1 MTTPETHLAALRAS
15 LSAGVATS
23 ERLALVDLGAL
34 LAPIDATAPAG
45 AWVRYEPVFDA
56 LRESRR
62 EDDASTPQ
70 GIWTRDLKRADW
82 VGVHT
87 LATDLLT
94 TRTKDLQIA
103 AWLLEAW
110 IRLHGFAGARIGFE
124 LLAALCEQYWNDL
137 YPLPDG
143 DDLSARTST
152 IEWVNERLPLRLLD
166 VPVTR
171 PTDLDARAFTWGER
185 TEALRREALAK
196 RAGKGAKAAPAP
208 GDDWLTPAKFA
219 SSAGST
225 PQALL
230 SDWEDDLAAAIVAA
244 RSLESFL
251 DARCG
256 NAAPSLSKILGVMTE
271 IRRYLGTV
279 LDERGRVTIA
289 PAAEP
294 APLPAPDA
302 GAAEA
307 PSILEAVMQQTP
319 STPSI
324 PAPQM
329 MDQSAARTDAYR
341 KLAEAVDTLMRIEP
355 HSPTPY
361 LVKRAIAWGGMSL
374 AELMRHFIDSGYDLK
389 SLYTMLGMG
398 E

>member
-1 MTTPETHLAALRAS
+1 MTTPELHIAALRAS

-45 AWVRYEPVFDA
+45 AWMRYEPIFDT
-56 LRESRR
+56 LKETRR

-70 GIWTRDLKRADW
+70 GIWARDLKRADW

-110 IRLHGFAGARIGFE
+110 IRLHGFAGARVGFE
-124 LLAALCEQYWNDL
+124 LLAALVSQYWKDL

-143 DDLSARTST
+143 DDYSARTST
-152 IEWVNERLPLRLLD
+152 IEWINERLPLRLLE
-166 VPVTR
+166 VPVTK
-171 PTDLDARAFTWGER
+171 PTEIDGRSYTWGDR
-185 TEALRREALAK
+185 TEALRRDALSK
-196 RAGKGAKAAPAP
+196 RAGKAAKATAAGP
-208 GDDWLTPAKFA
+208 DEWLTPAKFA

-230 SDWEDDLAAAIVAA
+230 ADWEDDLAGALVAA
-244 RSLESFL
+244 RTLESFL
-251 DARCG
+251 DEQCG
-256 NAAPSLSKILGVMTE
+256 SAAPSLSKIIGLMTE
-271 IRRYLGTV
+271 IRRYFSTV
-279 LDERGRVTIA
+279 LDERGRVSA
-289 PAAEP
+289 PAAASPTP
-294 APLPAPDA
+294 ATGQPA
-302 GAAEA
+302 AAEP

-319 STPSI
+319 TAP
-324 PAPQM
+324 PAPVI
-329 MDQSAARTDAYR
+329 MDHSAARTEAYR

>member
-1 MTTPETHLAALRAS
+1 MTAPEVHLAALRAS

-23 ERLALVDLGAL
+23 ERLALVDLASL
-34 LAPIDATAPAG
+34 LAPIDESAPAG
-45 AWVRYEPVFDA
+45 DWVRYEPIFDT
-56 LRESRR
+56 LRETRR
-62 EDDASTPQ
+62 EDDSSTPQ
-70 GIWTRDLKRADW
+70 GIWSRDLKRADW

-87 LATDLLT
+87 LATDLLA

-110 IRLHGFAGARIGFE
+110 IRLHGFAGARVGFE
-124 LLAALCEQYWNDL
+124 LLAALCSQYWKDL

-143 DDLSARTST
+143 DDQTARTST
-152 IEWVNERLPLRLLD
+152 IEWVNERLPLRLLE
-166 VPVTR
+166 VPVTK
-171 PTDLDARAFTWGER
+171 PTELDGRSYTWGDR
-185 TEALRREALAK
+185 TEALRRDALSK
-196 RAGKGAKAAPAP
+196 RAGKAAKATAAGP
-208 GDDWLTPAKFA
+208 DELTPAKFA

-230 SDWEDDLAAAIVAA
+230 VDWEDDLGGALAAARA
-244 RSLESFL
+244 LESFL
-251 DARCG
+251 DEQCG
-256 NAAPSLSKILGVMTE
+256 NAAPSLSKIIGLMAE
-271 IRRYLGTV
+271 IRRYLNTV
-279 LDERGRVTIA
+279 LDERGR
-289 PAAEP
+289 PAASVAAAAPTPVKGQAAVP
-294 APLPAPDA
+294 AADDSS
-302 GAAEA
+302 
-307 PSILEAVMQQTP
+307 SILDAVVQQTP
-319 STPSI
+319 TTQS
-324 PAPQM
+324 APVI
-329 MDQSAARTDAYR
+329 MDHSAARTEAYR